1 MKGTLAGILLTIGF
15 LVRLIGGAMI
25 SATLRGSSAG
35 VEEGIMLVNLIF
47 LVFWMSGSFLLAV
60 HLKLDFLWGFAGFFF
75 IFGLIAMYMASPE
88 RRERRARRKYP
99 FDDPNYG
106 AKGERRERRRDD
118 ERKPRTYD
126 Y

>member
-15 LVRLIGGAMI
+15 LIRIIGGAMV
-25 SATLRGSSAG
+25 SATLGRGSMGA
-35 VEEGIMLVNLIF
+35 EEGIMIVNLISIV
-47 LVFWMSGSFLLAV
+47 LWMSGSFLLAV

-75 IFGLIAMYMASPE
+75 IFGLMVMYFFSPE

-106 AKGERRERRRDD
+106 AKGERQERRRDD